1 MNTKILIP
9 LISMVSVL
17 VMFIWSYLAGSWA
30 HSWLAPFAGGIAIT
44 VISMIQKDKEK
55 KQMAE
60 QQDQK

>member
-44 VISMIQKDKEK
+44 VISMIQKEK
-55 KQMAE
+55 
-60 QQDQK
+60 